1 MTTSLFD
8 AMQNGTTTTNGMP
21 AFKSTNSALL
31 DFFSKVGDSR
41 GLDMTKYF
49 QAAMKENT
57 EIAVRTLLWARDS
70 RGGAGERGTFRAL
83 LALLAKDTTF
93 EEMQGVIK
101 LTPEVGRWDDLL
113 VLLGTKY
120 DKDVK
125 TAIKQALDAGNGLCA
140 KWMPRQGAV
149 AADLRISFG
158 MTPKQWR
165 KTLVNLTNVVETPM
179 CAKDWTS
186 IDYSKVPSKAIG
198 KYAKAFH
205 RQDGTRFS
213 SFKDKVANGEAK
225 VNAGGVFPYDLVH
238 LLKRD
243 SKLAEVQWK
252 ALPDYVDGSDE
263 RAICVVDVSGSM
275 GSTVP
280 GSSVSC
286 MDVALSLGIYT
297 SERLQGV
304 FKNTF
309 ITFTDRPKI
318 FKFKEGASLQERVNE
333 AQRDVGYSTN
343 LEGVFNAL
351 LNAAVANNVPEDQ
364 MPTKIVMISDM
375 QFNSQV
381 RGDLSSIPMITK
393 KYQKAGY
400 KMPTLVYW
408 NVGAAKNN
416 NSPFTV
422 GTPGAVMVSGLSPA
436 ILKGVLSSKTDAI
449 EVMLDTVGNVR
460 YNYIQAT
467 PKVVETEKPKRKYVR
482 KVKSE

>member
-8 AMQNGTTTTNGMP
+8 AMNNATTTTNGMP

-49 QAAMKENT
+49 QAALKENT
-57 EIAVRTLLWARDS
+57 EIAVRTLLWSRDS
-70 RGGAGERGTFRAL
+70 RGGAGERATFRSL
-83 LALLAKDTTF
+83 LAVLAKDDSF
-93 EEMQGVIK
+93 EGMQGVIA

-120 DKDVK
+120 DADVRK
-125 TAIKQALDAGNGLCA
+125 AIKTALDAGNGLCA
-140 KWMPRQGAV
+140 KWMPRQGEV
-149 AADLRISFG
+149 AANLRIGFG

-165 KTLVNLTNVVETPM
+165 KTLVTLTNVVETSM
-179 CAKDWTS
+179 CAKEFGR
-186 IDYSKVPSKAIG
+186 IEYSKVPSKAIG

-205 RQDGTRFS
+205 RQDGVRFAD
-213 SFKDKVANGEAK
+213 FKKKVETGEAK
-225 VNAGGVFPYDLVH
+225 INAGGVFPYDVVH

-243 SKLAEVQWK
+243 SQLAEVQWK
-252 ALPDYVDGSDE
+252 ALPDYVDGSEE

-275 GSTVP
+275 DSTVP

-309 ITFTDRPKI
+309 ITFTDNPKI
-318 FKFKEGASLQERVNE
+318 FKFKEGMTLEDRVRE

-343 LEGVFNAL
+343 LEGVFDAVL
-351 LNAAVANNVPEDQ
+351 KAAVANNVPEDQ

-381 RGDLSSIPMITK
+381 GGNLSSILMIAQ
-393 KYQKAGY
+393 KYERAGY

-408 NVGAAKNN
+408 NVGAAKSG
-416 NSPFTV
+416 NSPFTA
-422 GTPGAVMVSGLSPA
+422 GTAGAVMVSGFSPA
-436 ILKGVLSSKTDAI
+436 ILKGILSSKTDAI

-467 PKVVETEKPKRKYVR
+467 PKPVEIAKPKRKYVH
-482 KVKSE
+482 KVKAE

>member
-49 QAAMKENT
+49 QAALKENT
-57 EIAVRTLLWARDS
+57 EVAVRTLLWSRDS
-70 RGGAGERGTFRAL
+70 RGGAGERQTFRTL
-83 LALLAKDTTF
+83 LGMLAKDDNF
-93 EEMQGVIK
+93 EGMQGVIA

-120 DKDVK
+120 DADVRKSIK
-125 TAIKQALDAGNGLCA
+125 TALDAGNGLCA
-140 KWMPRQGAV
+140 KWMPRQGEV
-149 AADLRISFG
+149 AANLRTGFG

-165 KTLVNLTNVVETPM
+165 KTLVTLTKVVETAM
-179 CAKDWTS
+179 CAKEFGR
-186 IDYSKVPSKAIG
+186 IEYSKVPSKAIG

-205 RQDGTRFS
+205 RQDGVRFAD
-213 SFKDKVANGEAK
+213 FKKKVETGEAK
-225 VNAGGVFPYDLVH
+225 INAGGVFPYDVVH

-243 SKLAEVQWK
+243 SQLAEVQWK
-252 ALPDYVDGSDE
+252 ALPDYVDGSKE

-309 ITFTDRPKI
+309 ITFTDNPKI
-318 FKFKEGASLQERVNE
+318 FKFKEGMSLKDRVSE

-343 LEGVFNAL
+343 LEGVFDAVL
-351 LNAAVANNVPEDQ
+351 KAAVANNVPEDQ

-375 QFNSQV
+375 QFNQQV
-381 RGDLSSIPMITK
+381 GGNLSSIPMIAQ
-393 KYQKAGY
+393 KYERAGY

-408 NVGAAKNN
+408 NVGAAKNG
-416 NSPFTV
+416 NSPFTA
-422 GTPGAVMVSGLSPA
+422 GTAGAVMVSGFSPA
-436 ILKGVLSSKTDAI
+436 ILKGILSSKTDAI

-467 PKVVETEKPKRKYVR
+467 PKPVEIAKPKRKYVR
-482 KVKSE
+482 KAKPE